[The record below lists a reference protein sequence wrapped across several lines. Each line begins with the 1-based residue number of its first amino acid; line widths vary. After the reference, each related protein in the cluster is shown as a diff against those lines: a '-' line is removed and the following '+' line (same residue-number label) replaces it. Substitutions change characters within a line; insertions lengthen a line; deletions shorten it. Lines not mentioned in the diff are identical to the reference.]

1 MGQNDHSQLKIII
14 SNTVSMLILTLEVE
28 TSRSG
33 LFERL
38 SRSGNRS
45 GGMKSLWWQKK
56 SLLIII
62 THLVQQFIRLSVN
75 SQRNTGNN
83 YLEDIETLRIEQFK
97 FELTFGMAVGNHTNK
112 KLNNFWKSQ

>member
-45 GGMKSLWWQKK
+45 GGMKSL
-56 SLLIII
+56 
-62 THLVQQFIRLSVN
+62 
-75 SQRNTGNN
+75 
-83 YLEDIETLRIEQFK
+83 
-97 FELTFGMAVGNHTNK
+97 
-112 KLNNFWKSQ
+112 